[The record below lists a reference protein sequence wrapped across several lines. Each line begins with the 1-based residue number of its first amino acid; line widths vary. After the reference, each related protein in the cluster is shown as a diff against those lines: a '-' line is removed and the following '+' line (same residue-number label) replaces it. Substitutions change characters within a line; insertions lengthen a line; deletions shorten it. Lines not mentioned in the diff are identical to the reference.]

1 MKDFRKKKS
10 RILSLFVLISLNSY
24 FHLEIM
30 EKWKCVIDKL
40 CAINLNYLLMKQSI
54 LIQQASLS
62 DIEAVVRKVLDD
74 ILDDLKLQKSEDS
87 IRLLTRT
94 EAAKMLRISLPT
106 LADWTRQGMIPA
118 QRIGRRVLYAISDIE
133 NTLEGKKGGRKNG

>member
-1 MKDFRKKKS
+1 
-10 RILSLFVLISLNSY
+10 
-24 FHLEIM
+24 M
-30 EKWKCVIDKL
+30 E
-40 CAINLNYLLMKQSI
+40 QGI

-74 ILDDLKLQKSEDS
+74 LKPQKREDS
-87 IRLLTRT
+87 IRLLTRA

>member
-1 MKDFRKKKS
+1 M
-10 RILSLFVLISLNSY
+10 
-24 FHLEIM
+24 
-30 EKWKCVIDKL
+30 IDKL

-106 LADWTRQGMIPA
+106 LADWTRQGMNSRSTNRKTCPLCYF
-118 QRIGRRVLYAISDIE
+118 RYREYFRRKEGR
-133 NTLEGKKGGRKNG
+133 T

>member
-1 MKDFRKKKS
+1 
-10 RILSLFVLISLNSY
+10 
-24 FHLEIM
+24 
-30 EKWKCVIDKL
+30 VIDKL

-106 LADWTRQGMIPA
+106 LADWTRQG
-118 QRIGRRVLYAISDIE
+118 RIGRRVLYAISDIE

>member
-1 MKDFRKKKS
+1 M
-10 RILSLFVLISLNSY
+10 
-24 FHLEIM
+24 
-30 EKWKCVIDKL
+30 IDKL

-106 LADWTRQGMIPA
+106 LADWTRNDSRSTNRKTCPLCYF
-118 QRIGRRVLYAISDIE
+118 RYREYFRRKEGR
-133 NTLEGKKGGRKNG
+133 T

>member
-1 MKDFRKKKS
+1 
-10 RILSLFVLISLNSY
+10 
-24 FHLEIM
+24 
-30 EKWKCVIDKL
+30 
-40 CAINLNYLLMKQSI
+40 MKQSI

-62 DIEAVVRKVLDD
+62 DIEAVVRKDD

>member
-1 MKDFRKKKS
+1 
-10 RILSLFVLISLNSY
+10 
-24 FHLEIM
+24 M
-30 EKWKCVIDKL
+30 E
-40 CAINLNYLLMKQSI
+40 QGI

-74 ILDDLKLQKSEDS
+74 LKPQKSEDS
-87 IRLLTRT
+87 IRLLTRA

>member
-1 MKDFRKKKS
+1 M
-10 RILSLFVLISLNSY
+10 
-24 FHLEIM
+24 
-30 EKWKCVIDKL
+30 IDKL

-118 QRIGRRVLYAISDIE
+118 QRIGRRGLYAISDIE

>member
-1 MKDFRKKKS
+1 M
-10 RILSLFVLISLNSY
+10 
-24 FHLEIM
+24 
-30 EKWKCVIDKL
+30 IDKL

-62 DIEAVVRKVLDD
+62 DIEAVVRKV
-74 ILDDLKLQKSEDS
+74 LDDLKLQKSEDS

>member
-1 MKDFRKKKS
+1 M
-10 RILSLFVLISLNSY
+10 
-24 FHLEIM
+24 
-30 EKWKCVIDKL
+30 IDKL

-94 EAAKMLRISLPT
+94 EAAKMLRISL
-106 LADWTRQGMIPA
+106 ADWTRQGMIPA

>member
-1 MKDFRKKKS
+1 M
-10 RILSLFVLISLNSY
+10 
-24 FHLEIM
+24 
-30 EKWKCVIDKL
+30 IDKL

-74 ILDDLKLQKSEDS
+74 ILDDLKLQKSDS

>member
-1 MKDFRKKKS
+1 M
-10 RILSLFVLISLNSY
+10 
-24 FHLEIM
+24 
-30 EKWKCVIDKL
+30 IDKL

-74 ILDDLKLQKSEDS
+74 ILEDLKLQKSEDS

>member
-1 MKDFRKKKS
+1 MVQN
-10 RILSLFVLISLNSY
+10 LLI
-24 FHLEIM
+24 
-30 EKWKCVIDKL
+30 
-40 CAINLNYLLMKQSI
+40 
-54 LIQQASLS
+54 QASLS
-62 DIEAVVRKVLDD
+62 DIEAVVRKVLDR
-74 ILDDLKLQKSEDS
+74 LNDLMPQRKEDTP
-87 IRLLTRT
+87 LYLTRD

>member
-1 MKDFRKKKS
+1 MVQQ
-10 RILSLFVLISLNSY
+10 LLI
-24 FHLEIM
+24 
-30 EKWKCVIDKL
+30 
-40 CAINLNYLLMKQSI
+40 
-54 LIQQASLS
+54 QASLS
-62 DIEAVVRKVLDD
+62 DLEAVVRKVLDD
-74 ILDDLKLQKSEDS
+74 RLNDLIPQRKEDTP
-87 IRLLTRT
+87 LYLTRD

>member
-1 MKDFRKKKS
+1 
-10 RILSLFVLISLNSY
+10 
-24 FHLEIM
+24 
-30 EKWKCVIDKL
+30 
-40 CAINLNYLLMKQSI
+40 MKQSI

-94 EAAKMLRISLPT
+94 EAAKMLRTSLPT

-118 QRIGRRVLYAISDIE
+118 QRIGRRGLYAISDIE

>member
-1 MKDFRKKKS
+1 
-10 RILSLFVLISLNSY
+10 
-24 FHLEIM
+24 
-30 EKWKCVIDKL
+30 
-40 CAINLNYLLMKQSI
+40 MKQSI

-106 LADWTRQGMIPA
+106 
-118 QRIGRRVLYAISDIE
+118 
-133 NTLEGKKGGRKNG
+133 

>member
-1 MKDFRKKKS
+1 MVQN
-10 RILSLFVLISLNSY
+10 LLI
-24 FHLEIM
+24 
-30 EKWKCVIDKL
+30 
-40 CAINLNYLLMKQSI
+40 
-54 LIQQASLS
+54 QASLS

-74 ILDDLKLQKSEDS
+74 RLNDLMPQGKEDTP
-87 IRLLTRT
+87 LYLTRD

-106 LADWTRQGMIPA
+106 LADWTRQGIIPA

>member
-1 MKDFRKKKS
+1 M
-10 RILSLFVLISLNSY
+10 
-24 FHLEIM
+24 
-30 EKWKCVIDKL
+30 IDKL
-40 CAINLNYLLMKQSI
+40 CAINLNYLLTKQSI

-94 EAAKMLRISLPT
+94 EAAQMLRISLPT
-106 LADWTRQGMIPA
+106 LAAWTRQGMIPA
-118 QRIGRRVLYAISDIE
+118 QRIGRRDLYAISDIE